1 VSASG
6 KKWYS
11 LGVWTVTPAFEV
23 GGRSWR
29 AARMVCSKSLSRVN
43 VQVEVN
49 LFRTVAYASRSCQF
63 EVGI

>member
-1 VSASG
+1 MSASG

-11 LGVWTVTPAFEV
+11 LGVWTVTPALEA

-43 VQVEVN
+43 VQVGVD
-49 LFRTVAYASRSCQF
+49 LFGKGAYASRGCQF
-63 EVGI
+63 EVGM